1 MDAAQV
7 QPQTT
12 RVPQMSMA
20 TALLKLL
27 MQPTLK
33 PLAGGKHTRAG
44 ITKNKMQGE
53 SKTRRK
59 MARESRRRNRK

>member
-7 QPQTT
+7 QPQTL
-12 RVPQMSMA
+12 RVPPMSMA

-27 MQPTLK
+27 EQPTLI
-33 PLAGGKHTRAG
+33 PLPGGKHMRSG
-44 ITKNKMQGE
+44 VTKNKFQGE

-59 MARESRRRNRK
+59 MARESRKRNRR

>member
-7 QPQTT
+7 QPLTT
-12 RVPQMSMA
+12 RVPPMSMA

-27 MQPTLK
+27 TQPTLK
-33 PLAGGKHTRAG
+33 PLPGGKHTRSG
-44 ITKNKMQGE
+44 ITKNKFQGE

-59 MARESRRRNRK
+59 MAKESRRRNRA